1 MTEQSRSR
9 LGVIHGLR
17 TVPRAMRILS
27 EIPAVL
33 RLLLIPLV
41 LTAVLDGLAFYHGY
55 GWLRERITAA
65 VPDGGAWHLLRGL
78 LSVISGLLVVLV
90 LAWTFSFV
98 YLLLCEL
105 VVDSV
110 SEAVEQRV
118 TGRTG
123 SAEGVRIRLR
133 GIAQSLGQVVLLW
146 GIGMGLLILG
156 LIPVLGPVLALFG
169 STLVLGYGFFSISA
183 GRKAQTLGERW
194 QLARGELGAVMGLG
208 FVALLVNFVPI
219 VNLLALPVFV
229 VAGTLLYLDTT
240 APPQAQQGAQPPQAS
255 TPPQPG
261 PRHPQ

>member
-1 MTEQSRSR
+1 MTEKARKR
-9 LGVIHGLR
+9 LGVIHGFL
-17 TVPRAMRILS
+17 TVPRAMRILG

-41 LTAVLDGLAFYHGY
+41 LTAILDGLAFYHGY

-65 VPDGGAWHLLRGL
+65 VPDEGAWHALRGL
-78 LSVISGLLVVLV
+78 LGVISGVLVVLV

-118 TGRTG
+118 TGHTG
-123 SAEGVRIRLR
+123 SAQGVRTRLR

-146 GIGMGLLILG
+146 GTGLGLLLLG
-156 LIPVLGPVLALFG
+156 LIPVLGPVLTLFG
-169 STLVLGYGFFSISA
+169 STIVLGYGFFSISA

-194 QLARGELGAVMGLG
+194 QLARRELGAVMGLG
-208 FVALLVNFVPI
+208 FVALLVSIVPL

-240 APPQAQQGAQPPQAS
+240 ARPPEAAA
-255 TPPQPG
+255 TNAPQP
-261 PRHPQ
+261 

>member
-1 MTEQSRSR
+1 MMAPDRSR
-9 LGVIHGLR
+9 LGVIHGFL
-17 TVPRAMRILS
+17 TVPRAMRILG

-33 RLLLIPLV
+33 RLLLIPLL
-41 LTAVLDGLAFYHGY
+41 LTAVLDGLAFYYGF
-55 GWLRERITAA
+55 GWLRERITLA
-65 VPDGGAWHLLRGL
+65 VPDEGAWHALRGI
-78 LSVISGLLVVLV
+78 LSVLSGILVILV

-118 TGRTG
+118 TGRSG
-123 SAEGVRIRLR
+123 SAEGVQTRLR

-146 GIGMGLLILG
+146 GIGLGLLFLG
-156 LIPVLGPVLALFG
+156 LIPVLGPVLALIG
-169 STLVLGYGFFSISA
+169 STIVLGYGFFSISA

-194 QLARGELGAVMGLG
+194 QLARRELGAVMGLG
-208 FVALLVNFVPI
+208 FVALLVNFVPV

-240 APPQAQQGAQPPQAS
+240 APPQAQKEAQAPR
-255 TPPQPG
+255 PG
-261 PRHPQ
+261 PMHP

>member
-1 MTEQSRSR
+1 MTEPDRKR
-9 LGVIHGLR
+9 LGVIHGLL
-17 TVPRAMRILS
+17 TVPRAMRILG

-41 LTAVLDGLAFYHGY
+41 LTAVLDGLAFYYGF

-65 VPDGGAWHLLRGL
+65 VPDEGAWHALRGV
-78 LSVISGLLVVLV
+78 LSVLSGILVVLV

-118 TGRTG
+118 TGHSG
-123 SAEGVRIRLR
+123 SAEGLRNRLS

-146 GIGMGLLILG
+146 GIGLGLLILG
-156 LIPVLGPVLALFG
+156 LIPLLGPVLALLG
-169 STLVLGYGFFSISA
+169 STIVLGYGFFSISA

-194 QLARGELGAVMGLG
+194 LLARRELGAVMGLG
-208 FVALLVNFVPI
+208 LVALLVNFVPV

-240 APPQAQQGAQPPQAS
+240 ARPQAQQGTPQA
-255 TPPQPG
+255 
-261 PRHPQ
+261 PRAP